1 MQAFVE
7 GCLRIYGF
15 VVALA
20 LFSLL
25 LGLGLRCAYR
35 LVNPYARGRCGT
47 LRELIGFL
55 GSFLIFGV
63 IVTLLFLPSRIP
75 WEAARRTSCANN
87 LKQIMLAMHN
97 YHDRYGCLP
106 PAYTVEKNRRPLHS
120 WRVLLLPFLEEQA
133 LYQRIRLDEPYDSP
147 YNRAVFD
154 ARRSSS
160 QGLPAMP
167 DVFRCPSDG
176 ANRGADTNYV
186 MILGPHTISNGPN
199 SVCLKDIID
208 GPGNTIAV
216 VETYG
221 LGTAWYEPRDLRADE
236 MTFKINDPEYFGIA
250 SRHPG
255 GAQVGLADGSVRF
268 LPDTVDPRDVEALTT
283 IHGGEDVS
291 AALK

>member
-1 MQAFVE
+1 MEGLLLILLILSLLIAIRVFRCIARLSNPAARGKRGAAHEVF
-7 GCLRIYGF
+7 GCLTWCGIIAILI
-15 VVALA
+15 ALILPA
-20 LFSLL
+20 L
-25 LGLGLRCAYR
+25 
-35 LVNPYARGRCGT
+35 PIGT
-47 LRELIGFL
+47 RE
-55 GSFLIFGV
+55 S
-63 IVTLLFLPSRIP
+63 
-75 WEAARRTSCANN
+75 ARRSYCRYN

-186 MILGPHTISNGPN
+186 MILGPRTLSNGPN
-199 SVCLKDIID
+199 SVCLKDISD

-268 LPDTVDPRDVEALTT
+268 LPETLVPREVESLTT
-283 IHGGEDVS
+283 IHGKEDVS